1 MPLVTLTVRKP
12 KTPAFKAA
20 RLDGAHAAV
29 AAGVPAAD
37 RFQRAPELETGRQVR
52 GDGLCAEGCV
62 KQTKQNKWLVGEVLR
77 TEVPTTPGTQSRL
90 RGSKGIS
97 TVNAGTRFERCKR
110 SVRPGSADDS
120 KRSIAMEGNMKF
132 RVSLLSAMI
141 AAGMG
146 LAASA
151 SAEPFFFTSGN
162 PDGRLGALAR
172 SESSGKIETETAD
185 DFILAG
191 TTVISGATITGL
203 VVNAPAANISNVE
216 VELYHVFPLDSIDP
230 PSGRVLS
237 RVNSPSDVEI
247 DAATRDGSDG
257 TLGFVASRLATG
269 VTVANT
275 VANGINPNPSRT
287 KGEGAVIGDQAQ
299 ITITFKQPIV
309 LPAGHY
315 FFRPDVLVN
324 GGDFFYMSAPRSPGV
339 PFTGDLQAWIRNTN
353 LAPDWVRIGTD
364 VIGSD
369 TPPAPTFNMTFSLAG
384 NTVPQAGTPGEPNCH
399 GQSISALAR
408 QFGGIDAAASALG
421 FSGVDTLQSSL
432 QAFCSA

>member
-1 MPLVTLTVRKP
+1 VHQAGKMPALASRIAK
-12 KTPAFKAA
+12 
-20 RLDGAHAAV
+20 
-29 AAGVPAAD
+29 
-37 RFQRAPELETGRQVR
+37 
-52 GDGLCAEGCV
+52 
-62 KQTKQNKWLVGEVLR
+62 R
-77 TEVPTTPGTQSRL
+77 TTDFFR
-90 RGSKGIS
+90 
-97 TVNAGTRFERCKR
+97 
-110 SVRPGSADDS
+110 ADDS
-120 KRSIAMEGNMKF
+120 KRSTDMGTDMKF

-172 SESSGKIETETAD
+172 SERSGKIETETAD

-230 PSGRVLS
+230 PSGRGVS

-399 GQSISALAR
+399 GQSVSALAR